1 MFFHYVFSNVS
12 QLWNYFDLQGHWT
25 VGDLKKYLYTLQ
37 ADPEKSWDF
46 IFKYPGIFINWKSR
60 DSPDPARAW
69 LPSIFTEDVIESTKK
84 GSSVESFRFGW
95 STILRLSPEIGTWAI
110 AVLWNRLCLK
120 VHTTDHHGYKH
131 SANCTILGDFFFL
144 SISESFN
151 SCWNFLEFWMSAF
164 SKIWSTVS
172 IADSIPAF
180 PFFHLT
186 FSTIQKHF
194 YPSALFHHAN
204 LYFIF
209 GIIDKMIIQI
219 YFINSNS
226 SKHFRV

>member
-12 QLWNYFDLQGHWT
+12 QLWEYFDLQGHWT

-69 LPSIFTEDVIESTKK
+69 LPSIFTEDVIEATKK
-84 GSSVESFRFGW
+84 SSSVESFRFGW

-120 VHTTDHHGYKH
+120 VHTTDHQCKNIQQIAQYWV
-131 SANCTILGDFFFL
+131 NF
-144 SISESFN
+144 SFSVYRN
-151 SCWNFLEFWMSAF
+151 L
-164 SKIWSTVS
+164 
-172 IADSIPAF
+172 
-180 PFFHLT
+180 LT
-186 FSTIQKHF
+186 AVETF
-194 YPSALFHHAN
+194 
-204 LYFIF
+204 
-209 GIIDKMIIQI
+209 
-219 YFINSNS
+219 
-226 SKHFRV
+226 